1 LLIEQMISPLAHIHP
16 AAQLAAG
23 VTVEPFTTIAG
34 DVEIG
39 ENTWI
44 GPNVTIMAG
53 ARIGAH
59 CQIFPGAVIGA
70 VPQDLKFAGEVTTA
84 EIGDYTV
91 LRECV
96 TVNRGTVEQGRT
108 VVGSHCLLQAYV
120 HIAHDC
126 LLGNH
131 IVISNATQM
140 AGHVQVGDWAIIGG
154 TTAIHQFTK
163 IGAHAFIAGGSLVR
177 SDVPPFVK
185 AAREPLTYAGVNSVG
200 MSRRGFSEAQIVA
213 MHELYR
219 MLYLSGSTQQ
229 EALARIEATLPASDE
244 RDQVIAFVR
253 AAAADRGIIKGPSR
267 RKSEEAE

>member
-1 LLIEQMISPLAHIHP
+1 MLSPLAYIHP
-16 AAQLAAG
+16 AARLAPG
-23 VTVEPFTTIAG
+23 VTVEPFTTIYG

-44 GPNVTIMAG
+44 GPNVTIMDG
-53 ARIGAH
+53 ARIGAN
-59 CQIFPGAVIGA
+59 CQIFPGAVIAGI
-70 VPQDLKFAGEVTTA
+70 PQDLKFAGEVTTA

-96 TVNRGTVEQGRT
+96 TVNRGTVDQGRT

-126 LLGNH
+126 LVGNH
-131 IVISNATQM
+131 CVISNSTQM

-154 TTAIHQFTK
+154 TSAIHQFAK
-163 IGAHAFIAGGSLVR
+163 IGAHAFIGGGSLVR
-177 SDVPPFVK
+177 TDVPPFVK

-219 MLYLSGSTQQ
+219 LLYLSGSSRQ
-229 EALARIEATLPASDE
+229 EALARIEAEIPASAE
-244 RDQVIAFVR
+244 RDYVLDFVR
-253 AAAADRGIIKGPSR
+253 TATAERGLIKGPSR
-267 RKSEEAE
+267 RKNEEKESAD

>member
-1 LLIEQMISPLAHIHP
+1 MISPLAHIHP
-16 AAQLAAG
+16 AARLAAG

-39 ENTWI
+39 ENTWV
-44 GPNVTIMAG
+44 GPNVTIMDG

-59 CQIFPGAVIGA
+59 CQIFPGAVVAA

-84 EIGDYTV
+84 EVGDYTV

-96 TVNRGTVEQGRT
+96 TVNRGTVDRGRT
-108 VVGSHCLLQAYV
+108 VVGSHVLLQAYV

-126 LLGNH
+126 LLGDH

-163 IGAHAFIAGGSLVR
+163 IGAHSFIAGGSLVR

-200 MSRRGFSEAQIVA
+200 MSRRGFTEAQILA

-219 MLYLSGSTQQ
+219 ILYLSGSNQQ
-229 EALARIEATLPASDE
+229 DALARIEATVPASAE
-244 RDQVIAFVR
+244 RDHVVAFVR

-267 RKSEEAE
+267 RKGEEAD

>member
-1 LLIEQMISPLAHIHP
+1 
-16 AAQLAAG
+16 
-23 VTVEPFTTIAG
+23 
-34 DVEIG
+34 VEIG
-39 ENTWI
+39 EDTWI
-44 GPNVTIMAG
+44 GPNVTIMDG
-53 ARIGAH
+53 SRIGAH

-126 LLGNH
+126 ILGDH

-140 AGHVQVGDWAIIGG
+140 AGHVLVGDWAIIGG
-154 TTAIHQFTK
+154 TTAIQQFSR

-185 AAREPLTYAGVNSVG
+185 AAREPLTYAGVNTVG
-200 MSRRGFSEAQIVA
+200 LSRRGFTEDQIRD
-213 MHELYR
+213 MHEVYR
-219 MLYLSGSTQQ
+219 LLYLSNSPQH
-229 EALARIEATLPASDE
+229 EALARIEAELPASPE
-244 RDQVIAFVR
+244 RDEVVAFVR
-253 AAAADRGIIKGPSR
+253 RAAADHGIIKGPGR
-267 RKSEEAE
+267 RKGEESAD

>member
-1 LLIEQMISPLAHIHP
+1 MISPLAHIHP
-16 AAQLAAG
+16 AAQLAPG
-23 VTVEPFTTIAG
+23 VTVDPFTTIAG

-59 CQIFPGAVIGA
+59 CQIFPGAVVAAI
-70 VPQDLKFAGEVTTA
+70 PQDLKFAGEVTTA
-84 EIGDYTV
+84 HIGDYTV

-96 TVNRGTVEQGRT
+96 TVNRGTIEQGRT

-126 LLGNH
+126 VVGDH
-131 IVISNATQM
+131 CVISNSTQM

-163 IGAHAFIAGGSLVR
+163 IGAHSFIAGGSLVR

-200 MSRRGFSEAQIVA
+200 MGRRGFSEEQMVA

-219 MLYLSGSTQQ
+219 ILYLSGSSQQ
-229 EALARIEATLPASDE
+229 EALARIETEIAASPE
-244 RDQVIAFVR
+244 RDYVVSFVR
-253 AAAADRGIIKGPSR
+253 AAAANRGIIKGPSR
-267 RKSEEAE
+267 RKGGEESAD

>member
-1 LLIEQMISPLAHIHP
+1 MISPLAYIHP
-16 AAQLAAG
+16 AARLAPG

-59 CQIFPGAVIGA
+59 CQIFPGAVISA

-84 EIGDYTV
+84 HVGDYTV

-96 TVNRGTVEQGRT
+96 TVNRGTIDRGRT
-108 VVGSHCLLQAYV
+108 TVGSHCLLQAYV

-126 LLGNH
+126 SVGDH
-131 IVISNATQM
+131 CVISNATQM

-200 MSRRGFSEAQIVA
+200 MSRRGFSEEQIVA

-219 MLYLSGSTQQ
+219 LLYLSGSNQQ
-229 EALARIEATLPASDE
+229 DALARIEAEVPASAE

-253 AAAADRGIIKGPSR
+253 AAATERGIIKGPGR
-267 RKSEEAE
+267 RKSEESAD

>member
-1 LLIEQMISPLAHIHP
+1 MISPLAHIHP
-16 AAQLAAG
+16 AARLAPG
-23 VTVEPFTTIAG
+23 VTVEPFAVIYG

-44 GPNVTIMAG
+44 GSHVTIMDG
-53 ARIGAH
+53 ARIGAN
-59 CQIFPGAVIGA
+59 CRIFPGAVLAA

-126 LLGNH
+126 MLGDH

-140 AGHVQVGDWAIIGG
+140 AGHVHVGDWAIIGG
-154 TTAIHQFTK
+154 TTAIQQFSK
-163 IGAHAFIAGGSLVR
+163 IGAHSFIAGGSLVR

-200 MSRRGFSEAQIVA
+200 LSRRGYDEAQIRA
-213 MHELYR
+213 LHEVYR
-219 MLYLSGSTQQ
+219 LLYLSGSPQKD
-229 EALARIEATLPASDE
+229 ALARIEAELPPSAE
-244 RDQVIAFVR
+244 RDHVVGFVR
-253 AAAADRGIIKGPSR
+253 AAAATHGIIKGPGK
-267 RKSEEAE
+267 RKAEEAE

>member
-1 LLIEQMISPLAHIHP
+1 MISPLAHIHP
-16 AAQLAAG
+16 AARLASG
-23 VTVEPFTTIAG
+23 VTVEPFTTIYG

-44 GPNVTIMAG
+44 GPNVTIMDG
-53 ARIGAH
+53 ARIGAN
-59 CQIFPGAVIGA
+59 CQIFPGAVIAG

-96 TVNRGTVEQGRT
+96 TVNRGTVDKGRT

-126 LLGNH
+126 VVGSHCVL
-131 IVISNATQM
+131 SNAVQM

-154 TTAIHQFTK
+154 TSAIHQFTNV
-163 IGAHAFIAGGSLVR
+163 GAHAFIAGGSLVR

-200 MSRRGFSEAQIVA
+200 MSRRGFSEAQIMA

-219 MLYLSGSTQQ
+219 ILYLSGNSRQ
-229 EALARIEATLPASDE
+229 EALARIEAEVPASAE
-244 RDQVIAFVR
+244 RDHVVAFVR
-253 AAAADRGIIKGPSR
+253 AAAAERGIIKGPSR
-267 RKSEEAE
+267 RKSEESAD

>member
-1 LLIEQMISPLAHIHP
+1 MLSPLAHIHP
-16 AAQLAAG
+16 AARLAPG
-23 VTVEPFTTIAG
+23 VTVDPFTTIAG

-44 GPNVTIMAG
+44 GPNVTIMDG
-53 ARIGAH
+53 ARIGAN
-59 CQIFPGAVIGA
+59 CQVFPGAVISA
-70 VPQDLKFAGEVTTA
+70 VPQDLKFAGEITTA
-84 EIGDYTV
+84 HIGDYTV

-96 TVNRGTVEQGRT
+96 TVNRGTIDRGRT

-126 LLGNH
+126 LVGDH
-131 IVISNATQM
+131 CVISNATQI
-140 AGHVQVGDWAIIGG
+140 AGHVQVGEWAIIGG

-163 IGAHAFIAGGSLVR
+163 IGAHSFIAGGSLVR

-200 MSRRGFSEAQIVA
+200 MGRRGFTEAQIMA

-219 MLYLSGSTQQ
+219 ILYLSGSTQQ
-229 EALARIEATLPASDE
+229 EALARIEAEVPASAE
-244 RDQVIAFVR
+244 RDHVVAFVR
-253 AAAADRGIIKGPSR
+253 AAAVERGIIKGPSR
-267 RKSEEAE
+267 RKGEESAD